1 MREQLRGLEEKY
13 LDLEAKLSNPEIVSD
28 PALYQKY
35 ARQHAKL
42 TEIVTVYREYRK
54 NRKSTTRTGKPP
66 GMGPI
71 RNWRIWPGPRQ
82 RNWSRSWPPMN
93 SV

>member
-54 NRKSTTRTGKPP
+54 NRNLRRGPGNRPGWDRSGTGGYGP
-66 GMGPI
+66 GRGSGIGAGPG
-71 RNWRIWPGPRQ
+71 RL
-82 RNWSRSWPPMN
+82 
-93 SV
+93 